1 MRHRKVIASQ
11 LRICLQCQRPGFD
24 PWVGNREGNGNPLQC
39 CWLENPMD
47 RGAWQ
52 ATVHRVTR
60 IRHNLASKPPPLRR
74 QKQGNEKCSL
84 RPPPLDYEKIID
96 TGNFVN
102 GCHWKKLWLHRSC
115 VLAGTQVSLGGNS
128 QMFSCEKVH
137 QGQRRSKKLI
147 FEDNF
152 LMNFQLRLSFRGPG
166 LLGDLESSWKGSN
179 GVQLWTQ
186 RKHLLRI
193 TLTGWTPALP
203 GFLWALWVPVVC
215 CIDLAF
221 SGFIAILNMW
231 GYIFALWCSLW

>member
-1 MRHRKVIASQ
+1 
-11 LRICLQCQRPGFD
+11 
-24 PWVGNREGNGNPLQC
+24 
-39 CWLENPMD
+39 
-47 RGAWQ
+47 
-52 ATVHRVTR
+52 
-60 IRHNLASKPPPLRR
+60 
-74 QKQGNEKCSL
+74 
-84 RPPPLDYEKIID
+84 
-96 TGNFVN
+96 
-102 GCHWKKLWLHRSC
+102 
-115 VLAGTQVSLGGNS
+115 
-128 QMFSCEKVH
+128 MFPCEKVH

-166 LLGDLESSWKGSN
+166 LLGDLESSWKGPN

-221 SGFIAILNMW
+221 SGFIAILNM
-231 GYIFALWCSLW
+231 